1 MRLLIAY
8 DGSSYAIGAIDDL
21 TDAALPKDTEAVVMT
36 VADVF
41 LPPESTSDDAVSPV
55 DNLVRRARARVTQAL
70 ENAGRFAETGRDHVR
85 ARFPGWKVEALTC
98 ADSPAW
104 GIIKKAEAWNADLVV
119 VGAQGHS
126 ALARLMLGS
135 VSQKILNEV
144 PCSVRIGRARR
155 KTGGPL
161 RIMVGVD
168 GSARSEAAVRRVA
181 ARAWPAG
188 TEARTVAVLD
198 LKVATLLS
206 AMESAAALWVRES
219 DGDET
224 AWVRRMAELSA
235 ESLRETG
242 LSASSAVLE
251 GDPRR
256 ALLEEAA
263 RWEADC
269 IFVGATGL
277 GAFERLL
284 LGTVSAAVAGRAHCS
299 VEVVR
304 PPRERG

>member
-1 MRLLIAY
+1 
-8 DGSSYAIGAIDDL
+8 
-21 TDAALPKDTEAVVMT
+21 
-36 VADVF
+36 
-41 LPPESTSDDAVSPV
+41 
-55 DNLVRRARARVTQAL
+55 
-70 ENAGRFAETGRDHVR
+70 
-85 ARFPGWKVEALTC
+85 
-98 ADSPAW
+98 
-104 GIIKKAEAWNADLVV
+104 
-119 VGAQGHS
+119 
-126 ALARLMLGS
+126 
-135 VSQKILNEV
+135 
-144 PCSVRIGRARR
+144 
-155 KTGGPL
+155 
-161 RIMVGVD
+161 
-168 GSARSEAAVRRVA
+168 
-181 ARAWPAG
+181 
-188 TEARTVAVLD
+188 VAVLD